1 MADYKSTTLY
11 IMDVKKANFLKAL
24 EYCLGVVQRASEQTK
39 TPRSTHYNWY
49 NSDEQ
54 YRAAVDDIQNI
65 AIDFVESEL
74 FKQIKDG
81 NVTAMIF
88 YLKTKAKN
96 RGYIERAEVDHS
108 SKGEKINVVLNI
120 DTEDLKNSPIE

>member
-1 MADYKSTTLY
+1 
-11 IMDVKKANFLKAL
+11 MDVKKANFLKAL
-24 EYCLGVVQRASEQTK
+24 EYSLGVVQRASEQTK

-88 YLKTKAKN
+88 YLKTKAKK
-96 RGYIERAEVDHS
+96 RGYIERAEIDHS
-108 SKGEKINVVLNI
+108 SKGDKINVVLNI